1 MGQAAEQLQGSVDAL
16 KQITKRA
23 LSVQEQAIDRTDVTL
38 SMLTAVKQKLA
49 GPSVPLHY
57 SIVLYSNV
65 FCCVSV
71 DKISL
76 EATLS
81 NLQRSSQD
89 SQGRLEATGREL
101 AALQQQLAE
110 LRLRLEE
117 AQRDHGHIEVNW
129 KWTIVDSE

>member
-1 MGQAAEQLQGSVDAL
+1 M
-16 KQITKRA
+16 
-23 LSVQEQAIDRTDVTL
+23 
-38 SMLTAVKQKLA
+38 
-49 GPSVPLHY
+49 
-57 SIVLYSNV
+57 
-65 FCCVSV
+65 